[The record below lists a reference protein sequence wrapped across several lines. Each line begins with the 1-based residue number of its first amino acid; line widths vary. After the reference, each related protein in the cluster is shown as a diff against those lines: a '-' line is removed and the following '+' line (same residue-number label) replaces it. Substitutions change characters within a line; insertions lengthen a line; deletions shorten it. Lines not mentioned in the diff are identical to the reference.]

1 MICNEL
7 SWGMVEVISII
18 FGPVLD
24 AGFIFSSSERGE
36 GEEGFIEIIQIFHN
50 LKFLIPGVFLLLQYV
65 V

>member
-1 MICNEL
+1 
-7 SWGMVEVISII
+7 MVEVISII

-50 LKFLIPGVFLLLQYV
+50 LKFLIPGVFLLL
-65 V
+65 